1 MFVLLG
7 TGEFWLPLMGS
18 INSLPLIIIV
28 ITFTGDWSFREASPW
43 LPHVP

>member
-18 INSLPLIIIV
+18 INSPSL
-28 ITFTGDWSFREASPW
+28 
-43 LPHVP
+43 